1 MSSDEPRSGQS
12 ADDDVDGVD
21 ATLWETEFED
31 ADLADAV
38 FDPAPANL
46 FTDEIEHVVA
56 SDWDVDT
63 ALIWGD
69 DVDALDVDEGMGSS
83 GSTGDD
89 FPL

>member
-1 MSSDEPRSGQS
+1 MASDEVGGGPWE
-12 ADDDVDGVD
+12 ADP
-21 ATLWETEFED
+21 
-31 ADLADAV
+31 ADAA

-46 FTDEIEHVVA
+46 FTEEIEHLDA

-69 DVDALDVDEGMGSS
+69 DVDGLDFDGGMGSS
-83 GSTGDD
+83 GSAGDD